1 MTSRW
6 GILAI
11 FTAFAAAGLPASGP
25 ARAAPDFPV
34 ATDMR
39 IAGDDNQT
47 RFVVDLSRKIELRAF
62 TLADPYR
69 VVIDIPQ
76 VTFQL
81 PAKLGEKGRGL
92 VKAFRYGL
100 VMAGGSRIVI
110 DVDRPVRLE
119 KAFVLD
125 AAQGQPAKLVLDL
138 TATDRES
145 FMRALSA
152 DSRSRPATPPPVPPS
167 ASPRVSNDPR
177 PIVVIDPGHGG
188 IDTGAKSASG
198 DDEKTYV
205 LGIGLMLRDALEKSG
220 KYRVVMTRTDDTFIA
235 LADRVAFA
243 RERQGALF
251 LSIHADSLSKSEGDA
266 QGATVYTLSERAS
279 DSEAARFADAENK
292 ADIIAGLD
300 LTKEPGDV
308 AEILFDLAHRE
319 TKSFSHQF
327 ARHLVGEL
335 RSSVR
340 LNRGPLRSAGFRVLR
355 APDVPSVLLE
365 VGYMSNKED
374 LKLLKSEAWRGKLVE
389 TIARSV
395 DLFFSTRKVA
405 GAGAPQP

>member
-11 FTAFAAAGLPASGP
+11 AASIAVAGQSANDL
-25 ARAAPDFPV
+25 ARAASDLPV

-39 IAGDDNQT
+39 VAGDENQT

-69 VVIDIPQ
+69 VVVDIPQ

-81 PAKLGEKGRGL
+81 PAKAGDKGRGL

-119 KAFVLD
+119 KAFVLE
-125 AAQGQPAKLVLDL
+125 AAQGQPARLVLDL
-138 TATDRES
+138 AATDHES
-145 FMRALSA
+145 FMRTLSMESRAPVALPKPQSA
-152 DSRSRPATPPPVPPS
+152 APQA
-167 ASPRVSNDPR
+167 AGDPR
-177 PIVVIDPGHGG
+177 PVVVIDPGHGG
-188 IDTGAKSASG
+188 IDTGAKSATG
-198 DDEKTYV
+198 DDEKSIV

-220 KYRVVMTRTDDTFIA
+220 KYRVVMTRTDDTFVP
-235 LADRVAFA
+235 LAERVSFA
-243 RERQGALF
+243 RERQGQLF
-251 LSIHADSLSKSEGDA
+251 LSIHADTLSKSEGDA

-279 DSEAARFADAENK
+279 DAEAARLADQENK

-319 TKSFSHQF
+319 TKTFSHQF
-327 ARHLVGEL
+327 ARNLVGEL
-335 RSSVR
+335 RSTVR
-340 LNRGPLRSAGFRVLR
+340 LNRGPMRSAGFRVLR

-365 VGYMSNKED
+365 VGYMSNKD
-374 LKLLKSEAWRGKLVE
+374 DMKLLKSEAWRARLVE

-405 GAGAPQP
+405 GTGAVQP

>member
-1 MTSRW
+1 VTSRW

-11 FTAFAAAGLPASGP
+11 VAALAVVGLPARDC
-25 ARAAPDFPV
+25 ARAASDLPV

-39 IAGDDNQT
+39 VAGDESQT
-47 RFVVDLSRKIELRAF
+47 RFVVDLSRKVELRAF

-69 VVIDIPQ
+69 VVVDIPQ

-81 PAKLGEKGRGL
+81 GAKAGEKGRGL

-100 VMAGGSRIVI
+100 VIAGGSRIVI
-110 DVDRPVRLE
+110 DVDKPVRLE

-125 AAQGQPAKLVLDL
+125 AAQGQPARLVLDL
-138 TATDRES
+138 AATDRES
-145 FMRALSA
+145 FMRTLSMQ
-152 DSRSRPATPPPVPPS
+152 SRPPVPLP
-167 ASPRVSNDPR
+167 ARPAAVPPQAAADPR

-188 IDTGAKSASG
+188 IDTGAKSATG
-198 DDEKTYV
+198 DDEKSIV
-205 LGIGLMLRDALEKSG
+205 LGIGLMLRDAIEKTG
-220 KYRVVMTRTDDTFIA
+220 KYRVVMTRTDDTFVP
-235 LADRVAFA
+235 LAERVSFA
-243 RERQGALF
+243 RDRQGQLF
-251 LSIHADSLSKSEGDA
+251 LSIHADTLSKSEGDA

-279 DSEAARFADAENK
+279 DAEAARLADAENR

-319 TKSFSHQF
+319 TKTFSHLF
-327 ARHLVGEL
+327 ARNLVGEL
-335 RSSVR
+335 RNTVR
-340 LNRGPLRSAGFRVLR
+340 LNRGPMRSAGFRVLR

-365 VGYMSNKED
+365 VGYMSNKDD
-374 LKLLKSEAWRGKLVE
+374 LKHLKSDAWRAKLVD
-389 TIARSV
+389 TITRAV

-405 GAGAPQP
+405 GAGGIQP